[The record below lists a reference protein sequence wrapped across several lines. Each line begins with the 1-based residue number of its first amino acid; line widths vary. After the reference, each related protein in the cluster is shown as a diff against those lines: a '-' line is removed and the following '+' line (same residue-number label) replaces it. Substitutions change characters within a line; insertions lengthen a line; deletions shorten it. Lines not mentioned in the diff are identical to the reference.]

1 MIFHAFALDEFLG
14 IVMSECERVFGF
26 RTLVPY
32 LGYILENALHIRFE
46 AYRTGGADTIKYFSR
61 MPCGIK
67 KAAVAF
73 NPATTAKYCA
83 L

>member
-26 RTLVPY
+26 KTLVPY
-32 LGYILENALHIRFE
+32 LSHTLENTLHIRME
-46 AYRTGGADTIKYFSR
+46 TYRTGGADTIKYLSR

-67 KAAVAF
+67 KTAVAF
-73 NPATTAKYCA
+73 NPATAAK
-83 L
+83 